1 MPTTQDPKT
10 LDQLLG
16 KKTTGTVTDALQAN
30 LLDLIKLGLS
40 VKQAHWNLA
49 GPQFLTIHEFLDKVY
64 AEVQEY
70 TDQTAERVRQ
80 LDAFPNG
87 NADAVAASTTIEK
100 MPLGKIK
107 DLNAVEEVLNRIEAT
122 VKAVRERLETFEED
136 EVVSA
141 DLVHAHLFGLEN
153 RAWMLRATLGRD

>member
-1 MPTTQDPKT
+1 MAATQDPNT

-49 GPQFLTIHEFLDKVY
+49 GPQFLTIHTFLDEVY
-64 AEVQEY
+64 SEVQEY
-70 TDQTAERVRQ
+70 TDQTAERIRQ

-87 NADAVAASTTIEK
+87 NADAVAESQTIEK

-107 DLNAVEEVLNRIEAT
+107 DLDAVEHVLQRIEAT
-122 VKAVRERLETFEED
+122 VKAVRDRLETFEED

-141 DLVHAHLFGLEN
+141 DLVHAHLLGLEN
-153 RAWMLRATLGRD
+153 RAWMLRSTLGRD